1 MLSRGCLWAREISAS
16 DCDGDQILRVLLR
29 EGRCSRSSS
38 GKEFACRGRPHS
50 EWGHTTLRM
59 RTTSLPARLASRGGL
74 PLAPSRGD
82 CTSSGSFA
90 TKERDALPVIAFD
103 HSVGEW
109 PPGGSYHGGRL
120 HACAANVRVHAAA
133 VGSIA
138 AAVSIIA
145 ATVGIFSIL
154 SLITCIFAPPLAP
167 LFGVMEGIT
176 TRCFISRGI

>member
-1 MLSRGCLWAREISAS
+1 
-16 DCDGDQILRVLLR
+16 
-29 EGRCSRSSS
+29 
-38 GKEFACRGRPHS
+38 
-50 EWGHTTLRM
+50 M

-145 ATVGIFSIL
+145 ATVGIIAATVGIFSIL